1 MYVCMYV
8 CNVCM
13 YICKSIF
20 WTQSCLIYHCVIR
33 ICVYCCVYVYTV
45 RGYLPASE
53 DIKDNL
59 MGVDREQEELQQLY
73 QLKQVY
79 IRSNSLYNI
88 GQDFNEINITLYVY
102 T

>member
-1 MYVCMYV
+1 MYV
-8 CNVCM
+8 
-13 YICKSIF
+13 
-20 WTQSCLIYHCVIR
+20 H
-33 ICVYCCVYVYTV
+33 TV

-73 QLKQVY
+73 QLKQVC

-88 GQDFNEINITLYVY
+88 GQDFNEICKYYFIRIHLVIYCKLCMDNSATVY
-102 T
+102 SSDL